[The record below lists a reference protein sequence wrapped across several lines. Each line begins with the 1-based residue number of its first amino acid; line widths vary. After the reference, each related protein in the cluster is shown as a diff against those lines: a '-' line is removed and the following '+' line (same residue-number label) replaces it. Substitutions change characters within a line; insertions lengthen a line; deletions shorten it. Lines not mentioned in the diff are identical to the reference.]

1 MIKIKSR
8 FVSRDEGYVFLP
20 TTNPSQWIMNSFY
33 SLELI
38 EDKKFK
44 TFRRDFFLDIL
55 FPPFSSCKIL
65 ARKFKRQVWDTK
77 HLSPLSDTLY
87 KAFISPESSFE
98 AFCKVWRNTKG
109 YLSKAWTF
117 CNAGRHQEFIPWRK
131 YAYKSDPR
139 FLFFNNKREDIYKLN
154 NTIVKL
160 WTSRDQWFFFLSI
173 QTFAFVWVDSI
184 QFTIIF
190 QSLEVWM

>member
-20 TTNPSQWIMNSFY
+20 NPSQWIMNSFY

-55 FPPFSSCKIL
+55 LPPPPSCKIL

-117 CNAGRHQEFIPWRK
+117 CNAGRHQEFIPQRRK
-131 YAYKSDPR
+131 YAYKSDSC

-160 WTSRDQWFFFLSI
+160 WTWRDQWFFFLSI
-173 QTFAFVWVDSI
+173 QTFAFVRVDSI

>member
-20 TTNPSQWIMNSFY
+20 NPSQWIMNSFY
-33 SLELI
+33 SFELI

-55 FPPFSSCKIL
+55 LPPPPSCKIL

-109 YLSKAWTF
+109 YLSKAWTTR
-117 CNAGRHQEFIPWRK
+117 AGIK
-131 YAYKSDPR
+131 NSSLKSENMR
-139 FLFFNNKREDIYKLN
+139 INRIL
-154 NTIVKL
+154 V
-160 WTSRDQWFFFLSI
+160 FFFLI
-173 QTFAFVWVDSI
+173 I
-184 QFTIIF
+184 KGKIFTN
-190 QSLEVWM
+190 

>member
-20 TTNPSQWIMNSFY
+20 NPSQWIMNSFY

-117 CNAGRHQEFIPWRK
+117 CNAGRHQEFIPQRRK

-160 WTSRDQWFFFLSI
+160 WTWRDQWFFFLSI
-173 QTFAFVWVDSI
+173 QTFAFVRVDSI